1 VAAAAI
7 SQLEAQDRKPGQGSA
22 DKSLR
27 EWIDGIMQTT
37 NAITEKPKNK
47 ALHKYGKERRAALS
61 KIATAK
67 AKLYD

>member
-1 VAAAAI
+1 MDQVK
-7 SQLEAQDRKPGQGSA
+7 DRTVHPPCIQRG
-22 DKSLR
+22 L
-27 EWIDGIMQTT
+27 
-37 NAITEKPKNK
+37 EKPKNK

>member
-1 VAAAAI
+1 
-7 SQLEAQDRKPGQGSA
+7 
-22 DKSLR
+22 
-27 EWIDGIMQTT
+27 MQTT
-37 NAITEKPKNK
+37 NAIAEKPKNK